1 MVDVAFQRKDQRLI
15 PLLHLIIYKA
25 TYYYIALGDKLSSQ
39 GLCLITPIVSYE
51 ALFLMYLKRE
61 SAPLDKKNKKNATKK
76 YSNSL
81 FFVPFLVLLH
91 ALFKVM
97 Q

>member
-1 MVDVAFQRKDQRLI
+1 MRHYFLCSLKEKVHHWIKRIKKMQQKS
-15 PLLHLIIYKA
+15 
-25 TYYYIALGDKLSSQ
+25 IAIA
-39 GLCLITPIVSYE
+39 C
-51 ALFLMYLKRE
+51 
-61 SAPLDKKNKKNATKK
+61 
-76 YSNSL
+76 

>member
-1 MVDVAFQRKDQRLI
+1 VD
-15 PLLHLIIYKA
+15 
-25 TYYYIALGDKLSSQ
+25 
-39 GLCLITPIVSYE
+39 YE
-51 ALFLMYLKRE
+51 ALFFMFFKRE

>member
-1 MVDVAFQRKDQRLI
+1 MRHYF
-15 PLLHLIIYKA
+15 
-25 TYYYIALGDKLSSQ
+25 
-39 GLCLITPIVSYE
+39 LCS
-51 ALFLMYLKRE
+51 LKEEVHHWIKRI
-61 SAPLDKKNKKNATKK
+61 KKNATKK